1 MNNYG
6 IEEGDVVLVRY
17 ANKDD
22 PRSSS
27 RNEQIQ
33 ITGIDKSG
41 RGYFGVIQTD
51 S

>member
-6 IEEGDVVLVRY
+6 IEEGDVGLVRY

-27 RNEQIQ
+27 EQIR
-33 ITGIDKSG
+33 ITGIDKRG
-41 RGYFGVIQTD
+41 RGYFGVTQTD